1 MNKLLN
7 KWKNRLILRR
17 SGCRLAAPKDIDFV
31 MEQIVEGAKGGHYD
45 ESMLDTEHQSNFK
58 GMLNNLLQGIGTPTM
73 TERGVE
79 RKSGSLWIYGNKY
92 QGNIGFFFISEK
104 HEGSG
109 EKEIEL
115 LMAGIKD
122 QFRGIGHGSNM
133 VDLFLALCPE
143 TAILYARCFSKSK
156 AMYAALI
163 GAGFVEIN
171 IKPGGTRELEFKR
184 A

>member
-1 MNKLLN
+1 
-7 KWKNRLILRR
+7 LR
-17 SGCRLAAPKDIDFV
+17 GAVPQDIDFV
-31 MEQIVEGAKGGHYD
+31 MAQIVEGAKDGHYD
-45 ESMLDTEHQSNFK
+45 PSILDPAQQSSYK
-58 GMLNNLLQGIGTPTM
+58 KMLNNLLQGIGTATM
-73 TERGVE
+73 TERGIE

-115 LMAGIKD
+115 LMAGVKK

-133 VDLFLALCPE
+133 VCLFLALCP
-143 TAILYARCFSKSK
+143 TTSILYARCYPASK

-163 GAGFVEIN
+163 SSGFVEIN
-171 IKPGGTRELEFKR
+171 TKLSGIRELELKR
-184 A
+184 T